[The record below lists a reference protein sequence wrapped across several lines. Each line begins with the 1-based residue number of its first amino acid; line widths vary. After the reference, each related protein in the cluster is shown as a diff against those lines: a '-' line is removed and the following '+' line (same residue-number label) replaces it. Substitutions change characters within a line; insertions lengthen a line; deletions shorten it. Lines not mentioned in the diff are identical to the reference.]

1 MRNDLSIYDTVEPW
15 WDPGDRLFAP
25 LRALAPAR
33 MAYLDRVGL
42 PVAGRAVLDVGCGG
56 GFMTAPLA
64 AAGGAVVGVD
74 VAQGALDAAAAHLA
88 AQGLSAELRLGDGSS
103 LPVATDSMD
112 LVVCTDV
119 LVHVPDPRAVVLE
132 IGRVL
137 RPGGA
142 LLVSTINRTWLA
154 RLVMITLGEDL
165 LGLVHRGTHD
175 PAKFIRPQ
183 ALSSWLEEGGMTL
196 AGLEGVGPVW
206 INRRGR
212 LTFGRHPTTAV
223 MLQGHALAG

>member
-15 WDPGDRLFAP
+15 WDPADRLFAP

-33 MAYLDRVGL
+33 MAYLDRIGR
-42 PVAGRAVLDVGCGG
+42 PVAGQAVLDVGCGG

-64 AAGGAVVGVD
+64 AAGGTVVGVD
-74 VAQGALDAAAAHLA
+74 IAQGALDAAASHLSRH
-88 AQGLSAELRLGDGSS
+88 GLSADLRLGTGAS
-103 LPVATDSMD
+103 LPVETRSVD

-137 RPGGA
+137 RPGGV
-142 LLVSTINRTWLA
+142 LLFSTINRTWLS
-154 RLVMITLGEDL
+154 RLVMISLGEDL
-165 LGLVHRGTHD
+165 LRLVHQGTHD
-175 PAKFIRPQ
+175 PAKFIRPRELSGWLKDG
-183 ALSSWLEEGGMTL
+183 ALTL

-206 INRRGR
+206 IDRRGR

-223 MLQGHALAG
+223 MVQGHALAD

>member
-1 MRNDLSIYDTVEPW
+1 MRNDLSIYDTVDPW
-15 WDPGDRLFAP
+15 WDPADRLFAP

-33 MAYLDRVGL
+33 MAYLDRIRW
-42 PVAGRAVLDVGCGG
+42 PVAGQTVLDVGCGG

-64 AAGGAVVGVD
+64 AAGGAVIGVD
-74 VAQGALDAAAAHLA
+74 IAQGALDAAASHLA
-88 AQGLSAELRLGDGSS
+88 RHGLSAELRLGAGAS
-103 LPVATDSMD
+103 LPVDTGSVD

-137 RPGGA
+137 RPGGM
-142 LLVSTINRTWLA
+142 LLFSVINRTWLS
-154 RLVMITLGEDL
+154 RLVMISLGEDL
-165 LGLVHRGTHD
+165 LRLVHRGTHD
-175 PAKFIRPQ
+175 PAKFIRPRE
-183 ALSSWLEEGGMTL
+183 LSRWLEDGELTL

-206 INRRGR
+206 TDRRGR

-223 MLQGHALAG
+223 MVQGHAVAG